1 MAYGRYRRRRFRGR
15 GRRRGGTFRSKRGAY
30 LPSTRVIY
38 ARRTARAQA
47 GQINSLKKAVAKINK
62 KVLKY
67 SQYKYGVST
76 SWSGV
81 SDYHMSQWVVPT
93 AWEKV
98 FQSQDDDATQI
109 KCRVLSLDFNMLIQ
123 AGSGFTVP
131 AMISIFV
138 VSVKKNIAQQFHSDT
153 NSGANLVA
161 NEHYTEVGTGLANDN
176 ALVMLNKS
184 IFNIHYY
191 RKFMLGQSPFFQTG
205 TEEEIYTTNIKD
217 ANRRFRYK
225 HIFNKELKTDH
236 SGTGDVGWK
245 SLNQNDIA
253 PNDMVFTY
261 IFTNQPTVD
270 SIYFDCNC
278 LINTQTVV

>member
-1 MAYGRYRRRRFRGR
+1 MARYRRGVRNYRK
-15 GRRRGGTFRSKRGAY
+15 RRGGTYRSKRGTY
-30 LPSTRVIY
+30 LPSTRMIY
-38 ARRTARAQA
+38 RRKSANAQA
-47 GQINSLKKAVAKINK
+47 NQINSLKKAVAKLNT

-76 SWSGV
+76 SWTGL
-81 SDYHMSQWVVPT
+81 SDYHMSQWIVPS
-93 AWEKV
+93 AWEKI
-98 FQSQDDDATQI
+98 FQSQDDDGQQI
-109 KCRVLSLDFNMLIQ
+109 KARILSLDMNMLIQ
-123 AGSGFTVP
+123 AGTGFTVP

-138 VSVKKNIAQQFHSDT
+138 VTVKKNVAQQFQTDT
-153 NSGANLVA
+153 ASGANLVA

-191 RKFMLGQSPFFQTG
+191 RRFMLGQSPFFQT
-205 TEEEIYTTNIKD
+205 EEETVVTNITD
-217 ANRRFRYK
+217 ANKRFRYK
-225 HIFNKELKTDH
+225 HIYNKELKTDH

-245 SLNQNDIA
+245 SLNSNDIA

-270 SIYFDCNC
+270 SMYFDCNT
-278 LINTQTVV
+278 LITTQTVV

>member
-1 MAYGRYRRRRFRGR
+1 MGRFRR
-15 GRRRGGTFRSKRGAY
+15 NYRRGGTYRSKRGTY
-30 LPSTRVIY
+30 LPSTRTIY
-38 ARRTARAQA
+38 RKKNATAQA
-47 GQINSLKKAVAKINK
+47 KQINSLKKAVAKINR

-76 SWSGV
+76 SWSGL
-81 SDYHMSQWVVPT
+81 SDYHMSQWIVPT
-93 AWEKV
+93 AWEKI
-98 FQSQDDDATQI
+98 FQSQDNDSNQI
-109 KCRVLSLDFNMLIQ
+109 KARVLSLDFNMLIQ

-131 AMISIFV
+131 AM
-138 VSVKKNIAQQFHSDT
+138 VSVFIVTVKKNIAQQFHSDT
-153 NSGANLVA
+153 NSGATLVA

-191 RKFMLGQSPFFQTG
+191 RKFMIGQSPFYQTD
-205 TEEEIYTTNIKD
+205 EEVYTTNIHD
-217 ANRRFRYK
+217 ANKRLRYK
-225 HIFNKELKTDH
+225 HIYNKELKTDH

-245 SLNQNDIA
+245 TLNQNDIA

-261 IFTNQPTVD
+261 VFTNQPTVD

-278 LINTQTVV
+278 LITTQTVV